1 MVTTEGAATDG
12 LIDEDVVLI
21 GRLDELEVERTCKLL
36 EV

>member
-1 MVTTEGAATDG
+1 MVTTEGAATEG

-21 GRLDELEVERTCKLL
+21 GRLAELEVESTCELL